1 MKNNFVFLTVI
12 SVILLGASVFFRKL
26 AVDRLHP
33 NQLQI
38 VAGFVYTFAI
48 PVWWYF
54 LRRSGITHCDSMGIF
69 WGLLC
74 VVTST
79 ASAVL
84 LSHLLKNSD
93 DPSVVAMA
101 VATNPLVVL
110 ALSTIFL
117 DESLTIK
124 KILGCIVTIGG
135 IILLT

>member
-1 MKNNFVFLTVI
+1 MKNNFILTVI

-26 AVDRLHP
+26 AVDKMHP
-33 NQLQI
+33 YQLQI
-38 VAGFVYTFAI
+38 VAGFVYTLAI
-48 PVWWYF
+48 PTWWYF
-54 LRRSGITHCDSMGIF
+54 LRRSGITHYDPVGVF

-74 VVTST
+74 VITAT

-84 LSHLLKNSD
+84 LSYLLKNSD

-117 DESLTIK
+117 GESLTVK

-135 IILLT
+135 LILLV